1 MATNSIS
8 LSSSSS
14 LFPSPLILP
23 AGGNLRR
30 LFYFRRPLTAVIS
43 CRSSSSV
50 AFPKKKHWKQG
61 EYPGFTEQS
70 GFKNNK
76 RTPIKNIK
84 KKLDRKSNAKA
95 WVNTVTEALS
105 DYIEKK
111 QWVQALQVSFC

>member
-8 LSSSSS
+8 LSSS

-23 AGGNLRR
+23 SGGNLRR
-30 LFYFRRPLTAVIS
+30 LFNFRLPLTAVTR
-43 CRSSSSV
+43 CHSSSSV
-50 AFPKKKHWKQG
+50 AFPKKKLWKQG
-61 EYPGFTEQS
+61 EYPGFTEQP

-76 RTPIKNIK
+76 KPPIKNIK

-105 DYIEKK
+105 DHIEKK
-111 QWVQALQVSFC
+111 QWIEALQVSCC